1 VLLVGEDGKS
11 VVQFELQRGVVTR
24 DLDLGISIKPNNC
37 NVLFIGQIDYC
48 HSVVVLESITRYEA
62 PQALYKRSK

>member
-1 VLLVGEDGKS
+1 MLLVGEDGKS

-24 DLDLGISIKPNNC
+24 DLDLGISIKLSNC
-37 NVLFIGQIDYC
+37 NVLFIGQIDCC
-48 HSVVVLESITRYEA
+48 HSVVVLESIMRCEA